1 MKFKYLENV
10 AIADTCFE
18 AYGKTLNEMFEN
30 SALAVSDCMV
40 NLKEI
45 KQKVKREIKLESDKL
60 DNLLYDFLSEIVY
73 IKDTDGL
80 LFSKY
85 KVIVKEGKKFTLNAT
100 CYGDIIRRDKQELR
114 NDVKAITM
122 HMFEIKKEKNKYQST
137 VVVDI

>member
-45 KQKVKREIKLESDKL
+45 KQKVKRGFYFL
-60 DNLLYDFLSEIVY
+60 NL
-73 IKDTDGL
+73 
-80 LFSKY
+80 
-85 KVIVKEGKKFTLNAT
+85 
-100 CYGDIIRRDKQELR
+100 
-114 NDVKAITM
+114 
-122 HMFEIKKEKNKYQST
+122 
-137 VVVDI
+137 